1 MNDGNSDEFSA
12 AKEAKGRGG
21 EGGGEASTK
30 RKCVNS
36 LNIHVYLRAVCI

>member
-1 MNDGNSDEFSA
+1 MMATVMSLVQQRRQRA
-12 AKEAKGRGG
+12 GG